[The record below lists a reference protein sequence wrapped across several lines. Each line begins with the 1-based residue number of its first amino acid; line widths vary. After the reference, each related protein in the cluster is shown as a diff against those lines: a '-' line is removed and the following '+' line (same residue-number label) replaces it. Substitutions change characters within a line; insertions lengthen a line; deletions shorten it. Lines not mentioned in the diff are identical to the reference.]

1 MRALGPANGVENRTL
16 VSGPLSLPWMEAG
29 VVGAA
34 DRGGGVADEELGLE
48 DLGARAGLMGF
59 FAGVGMG
66 WERRRV

>member
-1 MRALGPANGVENRTL
+1 
-16 VSGPLSLPWMEAG
+16 MEAG